1 MPRPAA
7 PDIHLIL
14 VLLVLV
20 FGAGVVD
27 ILVPVPPHCTASA
40 DVSLAHTSA
49 DNDKTPS
56 LSPASACVKP
66 LRWPIAGSANPDD
79 IPVSV
84 GAAEYRSLP

>member
-56 LSPASACVKP
+56 LSPASACVK
-66 LRWPIAGSANPDD
+66 
-79 IPVSV
+79 
-84 GAAEYRSLP
+84 SLALADRGCREP